1 MYKNFYLLVIVLG
14 LTFNNSQAQDYWQR
28 ISEKD
33 LMNSEIKESYT
44 RVSEHE
50 LYVLSIED
58 LTPILN
64 QAPYRGS
71 GITSNIEVTFP
82 VSDETLRDFTIYK
95 VNTLSEP
102 LAEKFPNIKSFVGYT
117 KDKKHTIR
125 VTLTNQG
132 FFGMVLSNNR
142 TIYINPYT
150 KTGDFY
156 EVFKRE
162 NASRSQDLMSCLYDA
177 EEFGATANSE
187 NALADVDE
195 SILREYRTA
204 IAATGE
210 YSQFHITQAGVTNG
224 TDQEKKNAVLSAMT
238 VTVDRVNQLY
248 ERDLSVTLTLVDGM
262 DDIIYLNADTDP
274 LNNDNTG
281 TLINQSQTV
290 IDSNIGS
297 SNYDIGH
304 TFSTGAGGLAQ
315 LFSVCNFGQKARG
328 VTGINAPIGDAFDI
342 DYVSHEFGHQFGG
355 NHTFNSTVNS
365 CAAQRSDVTAVEP
378 GSGTTIMAYAGICPG
393 QNVQGNSSPYFHSI
407 SINEIY
413 NNVSTGSASNCP
425 NEININNTAP
435 TILPVPNYTIP
446 YGTAF
451 ILNCE
456 TTDEDGDDLTFT
468 WEQTDNEITTVPPSS
483 NSSGGALFRSVVPSE
498 DSERFFP
505 KLSTV
510 ISGNLAT
517 TWEVIPTVAREMN
530 FSVTVRDNNPLGGQ
544 SSREDVQV
552 TVANTGPFLVTS
564 QNTTGL
570 SYDQNETVE
579 ITWDVA
585 GTTANGINTQFVN
598 ILLSYNAGF
607 EFNEVLAA
615 SVPNDGSQFV
625 SMPVGTS
632 SSISKIKIEAV
643 DNVFYAINDGFF
655 TITTNLGVNDN
666 ELDKLVSLYPNP
678 SQGSFHIN
686 LSDDLTVENNNFNIN
701 VYDITGRRIYNKAL
715 TNNNQE
721 VQLSKAQK
729 GVYLVEVSNGKN
741 KMVKKLIIE

>member
-1 MYKNFYLLVIVLG
+1 MYKNFYLLIIVLG

-28 ISEKD
+28 SSEKD
-33 LMNSEIKESYT
+33 LMNNEIKESYT
-44 RVSEHE
+44 KVSEHE
-50 LYVLSIED
+50 LYILSISD
-58 LTPILN
+58 LSSILN
-64 QAPYRGS
+64 QAPYRGA
-71 GITSNIEVTFP
+71 GVTSNLEVTFP
-82 VSDETLRDFTIYK
+82 VSDETLRDFTMYK

-102 LAEKFPNIKSFVGYT
+102 LAEKFSDIQSFVGST
-117 KDKKHTIR
+117 KDKTHTIR

-132 FFGMVLSNNR
+132 FFGMVLNNHK

-150 KTGDFY
+150 KTGSFY

-162 NASRSQDLMSCLYDA
+162 NASRSQSLMSCLYDT

-187 NALADVDE
+187 SAFADVDE

-210 YSQFHITQAGVTNG
+210 YSQFHINQAGVTNG

-238 VTVDRVNQLY
+238 VTVDRVNQIY
-248 ERDLSVTLTLVDGM
+248 ERDFSVTLTLVDGM
-262 DDIIYLNADTDP
+262 DDIIFLDANSDP

-281 TLINQSQTV
+281 TLINQSQSV
-290 IDSNIGS
+290 IDANIGNN
-297 SNYDIGH
+297 NYDIGH

-355 NHTFNSTVNS
+355 NHTFNSTESS
-365 CAAQRSDVTAVEP
+365 CAAQRNNATAVEP

-393 QNVQGNSSPYFHSI
+393 QNVQGNSSAYFHAI

-425 NEININNTAP
+425 TEININNTAP

-456 TTDEDGDDLTFT
+456 TTDEDGDNLTFT
-468 WEQTDNEITTVPPSS
+468 WEQIDNEITAIPLSP
-483 NSSGGALFRSVVPSE
+483 NSTGGALFRSVVPNE
-498 DSERFFP
+498 NSERFFP

-510 ISGNLAT
+510 ISGNLST
-517 TWEVIPTVAREMN
+517 TWEVIPNVAREMN

-552 TVANTGPFLVTS
+552 TVANTGPFQVTS
-564 QNTTGL
+564 QNSAGL

-579 ITWDVA
+579 VTWDVA
-585 GTTANGINTQFVN
+585 GTTANGVNTQFVN

-607 EFNEVLAA
+607 EFTEVLAA
-615 SVPNDGSQFV
+615 SVPNNGSQFV
-625 SMPVGTS
+625 TMPVGTN
-632 SSISKIKIEAV
+632 SSICKIKIEAV
-643 DNVFYAINDGFF
+643 DNIFYALNDGFF
-655 TITTNLGVNDN
+655 TITTNLGVNDIDLN
-666 ELDKLVSLYPNP
+666 KLVSLYPNP

-686 LSDDLTVENNNFNIN
+686 LSDDLTIENNNFNIN
-701 VYDITGRRIYNKAL
+701 VYDITGRRIYHHAL
-715 TNNNQE
+715 TNSNQE
-721 VQLSKAQK
+721 IQLNKAQK